1 MASLLTHYR
10 EKVVPQ
16 MMQDFKYKNVFQ
28 VPRLTKIVLNM
39 GVGIATRE
47 KGAIDESVNHMS
59 VIAGQRP
66 IITRAKKSIAGFKLR
81 EGMSVGCKTTLRGV
95 RMYEFLDRLVNVAIP
110 RIRDFRG
117 LPDRLDGHGNY
128 TIGLQEVIVFP
139 EIDLDSVTRQQGM
152 HITLATNAKTDQE
165 AKQML
170 RLMGMP
176 FVRSAET

>member
-1 MASLLTHYR
+1 MARLLTHYR